1 MTTGGKRAPAA
12 LDAIVLAGGAG
23 SRFGGAKLTT
33 DLGGGTMLER
43 ALATAFAA
51 PVRTVTVVWGADPAV
66 LDITSRF
73 ASRSGEAW
81 RLRLEHARDHAK
93 GMSASLR
100 VGVGALPRDCAG
112 AFVFLGDMPRVPVDM
127 AARLAPA
134 LQAGAWA
141 VAPVCGGRRGH
152 PVLFSSKLFTALGA
166 QTGDVGAGKLLTAL
180 GDDLHLVETDDDGV
194 LFDIDERP

>member
-66 LDITSRF
+66 LEITSRF

-112 AFVFLGDMPRVPVDM
+112 A
-127 AARLAPA
+127 
-134 LQAGAWA
+134 
-141 VAPVCGGRRGH
+141 
-152 PVLFSSKLFTALGA
+152 
-166 QTGDVGAGKLLTAL
+166 
-180 GDDLHLVETDDDGV
+180 
-194 LFDIDERP
+194 